1 MPSKSGKTVFAYMR
15 RSTTKKEQASSLPQ
29 QEEWIELIAKALG
42 INYTDIVPY
51 TESRSGY
58 ENRTRKEWQRMLW
71 DIDKAKEPCTILC
84 RDTSRLSRNPTD
96 NLAIANRMFW
106 DNKFKKS
113 IWHIF
118 YLGENFAISEWNEKT
133 NKKHIVDTLHQ
144 NYTDSMENKEKCIAW
159 VLLKL
164 NMWEFPYCPPHWLSR
179 VNKDGLKRTS
189 RSEKTT
195 LKQNEKMPFVR
206 HAFEM
211 KAKGKTAKEICK
223 YLKEYG
229 NINISTKSIV
239 ETLIANT
246 VYKGVYTEKTTGT
259 FFDNIK
265 FWEWK
270 PPIESDLWERANA
283 NVGKRGHGFGEW
295 QAEHIAQWILKH
307 ESGKNLYLY
316 KAKGKY
322 NAYQTEIIGEDW
334 KRKSIGIMETA
345 LVKGFLNEAIPK
357 IQFILYKINKSR
369 ELNDMIDEGKIH
381 LERLEKGEISAI
393 LLKDKYWNSV
403 NRINNKEQE
412 IKIANEMLTS
422 DLEEFNILQQCNSYD
437 EFNIK
442 RKIDINYIIGEMA
455 KLTSDTDHI
464 NEMVNKGML
473 TEEQAKKS
481 KECDDMVKNYFS
493 ENERLSNQD
502 LKNVLNKSPD
512 LEMNNMEREIK
523 EQKKK
528 ELEKKKLE
536 LEMEKKEIDK
546 RAFKGWFSA
555 EFANEMKE
563 DTEKEI
569 QEVQSQIDFLSES
582 TNIEEYLNRLPEIL
596 QNLHEL
602 SSRVLS
608 EADYVWW
615 RDDIRQLMEI
625 VLHEL
630 TLTNKKELKVK
641 LLEGLENL
649 ETGKM
654 WYGAINTAHT
664 RTAIK
669 EFIENYD
676 RVKEKY
682 THSV

>member
-42 INYTDIVPY
+42 INYADIVPY

-179 VNKDGLKRTS
+179 VNKDGIKRTS

-283 NVGKRGHGFGEW
+283 KVGKRGHGFGEW

-322 NAYQTEIIGEDW
+322 NAYQTEIVWDDG

-345 LVKGFLNEAIPK
+345 LVKGFLSEVIPK
-357 IQFILYKINKSR
+357 IKSAYYLFSTWENSENKVLQLESLSDQER
-369 ELNDMIDEGKIH
+369 KEKVNQLNDAYSRLFQETWEEKDNIKFHSFDDCLNHYKK
-381 LERLEKGEISAI
+381 LQERLI
-393 LLKDKYWNSV
+393 DNSFELGMG
-403 NRINNKEQE
+403 NLDIDAFE
-412 IKIANEMLTS
+412 A
-422 DLEEFNILQQCNSYD
+422 
-437 EFNIK
+437 
-442 RKIDINYIIGEMA
+442 DINELFKDDSSEEIEKYGLKESMLVTMQNSI
-455 KLTSDTDHI
+455 
-464 NEMVNKGML
+464 KG
-473 TEEQAKKS
+473 K
-481 KECDDMVKNYFS
+481 
-493 ENERLSNQD
+493 ERLKWALMQAPLFDNEKIEKEVRETQ
-502 LKNVLNKSPD
+502 KMK
-512 LEMNNMEREIK
+512 LE
-523 EQKKK
+523 Q
-528 ELEKKKLE
+528 KKLE
-536 LEMEKKEIDK
+536 LEMEKKEILK
-546 RAFKGWFSA
+546 KAFKGWFSS

-582 TNIEEYLNRLPEIL
+582 TNIEEYLDRLPEIL

-602 SSRVLS
+602 SSRVLC

-641 LLEGLENL
+641 LFEGLENL
-649 ETGKM
+649 ETDKI
-654 WYGAINTAHT
+654 WNGATSRA
-664 RTAIK
+664 RTCDLLLRREAL
-669 EFIENYD
+669 
-676 RVKEKY
+676 
-682 THSV
+682 

>member
-42 INYTDIVPY
+42 ISYADIKPY

-270 PPIESDLWERANA
+270 PPIESDLWDRANA
-283 NVGKRGHGFGEW
+283 KVGKRGHGFGEW
-295 QAEHIAQWILKH
+295 QADHIAQWILKH

-322 NAYQTEIIGEDW
+322 NAYQTEVVWEDG

-345 LVKGFLNEAIPK
+345 LVKGFLNDAIPRIKYIYHILANGKDSTNTLRRLEDLPSKQQEETRRRIYDFYRDLYQSTGDERYNIQFHTFDECISYYKK
-357 IQFILYKINKSR
+357 IQDRNIDSSF
-369 ELNDMIDEGKIH
+369 ELGMSDIDFDLFEADIDELFKDDFPEEIEKSGLKESMLATMQNSIKGK
-381 LERLEKGEISAI
+381 
-393 LLKDKYWNSV
+393 
-403 NRINNKEQE
+403 
-412 IKIANEMLTS
+412 EMLKWALMQAPLFDNEKIEKEVRETQKMK
-422 DLEEFNILQQCNSYD
+422 LEQ
-437 EFNIK
+437 
-442 RKIDINYIIGEMA
+442 
-455 KLTSDTDHI
+455 
-464 NEMVNKGML
+464 
-473 TEEQAKKS
+473 
-481 KECDDMVKNYFS
+481 
-493 ENERLSNQD
+493 
-502 LKNVLNKSPD
+502 
-512 LEMNNMEREIK
+512 
-523 EQKKK
+523 
-528 ELEKKKLE
+528 KKLE
-536 LEMEKKEIDK
+536 LEMEKKEILK
-546 RAFKGWFSA
+546 KAFKGWFSA

-582 TNIEEYLNRLPEIL
+582 TNIEEYLDRLSEIL

-602 SSRVLS
+602 SSRVLC

-654 WYGAINTAHT
+654 WYGAINTTHT

-669 EFIENYD
+669 EFVENYD